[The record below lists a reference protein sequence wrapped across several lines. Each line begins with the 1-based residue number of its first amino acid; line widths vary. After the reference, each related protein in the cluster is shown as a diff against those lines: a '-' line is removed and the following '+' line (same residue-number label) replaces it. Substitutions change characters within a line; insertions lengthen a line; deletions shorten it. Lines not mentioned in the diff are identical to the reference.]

1 MKPMMGIKQQNEG
14 ELAKTRYWANIGG
27 SGISPDILE
36 RTGFWSESIV
46 NKMREKGIDTSQSIE
61 QIFGGIIK
69 FKPLPGR
76 ESELLRYNIMSAIN
90 LDLQIRKMINH
101 VDEEI
106 VNLLKEKW
114 NEDDMS
120 LLPDD
125 LPEEKK
131 KMIISKSSY
140 IIADDPNTAR
150 PLLSARNILKGWKN
164 GYGYWSGLFAAAN
177 TMFGEMALYGSQM
190 AMQNMAIRE
199 PSKNAEF
206 MSLDDMADHA
216 VEMIMEG

>member
-1 MKPMMGIKQQNEG
+1 MKPIMGIKQQNEG

-36 RTGFWSESIV
+36 RTGFWSESVV
-46 NKMREKGIDTSQSIE
+46 NKMREKGVDTSQSIE

-76 ESELLRYNIMSAIN
+76 ESEILRYNIMSAIN

-131 KMIISKSSY
+131 KMIISKFFSDGEPPYLMS
-140 IIADDPNTAR
+140 ISFSFFSDSV
-150 PLLSARNILKGWKN
+150 LVSLKSERSVRRRI
-164 GYGYWSGLFAAAN
+164 Y
-177 TMFGEMALYGSQM
+177 TMD
-190 AMQNMAIRE
+190 MQ
-199 PSKNAEF
+199 
-206 MSLDDMADHA
+206 
-216 VEMIMEG
+216 G